1 MKKQQKCS
9 RCFIA
14 IAENAGLK
22 IPFQSAEI
30 GSCQESK
37 KCNIF
42 DIKCCIFCLHNIYR
56 SSLQNLNPLY

>member
-37 KCNIF
+37 KCNIL
-42 DIKCCIFCLHNIYR
+42 I
-56 SSLQNLNPLY
+56 

>member
-22 IPFQSAEI
+22 IPFQTAGIEA
-30 GSCQESK
+30 CQANK
-37 KCNIF
+37 KCNIL
-42 DIKCCIFCLHNIYR
+42 I
-56 SSLQNLNPLY
+56 